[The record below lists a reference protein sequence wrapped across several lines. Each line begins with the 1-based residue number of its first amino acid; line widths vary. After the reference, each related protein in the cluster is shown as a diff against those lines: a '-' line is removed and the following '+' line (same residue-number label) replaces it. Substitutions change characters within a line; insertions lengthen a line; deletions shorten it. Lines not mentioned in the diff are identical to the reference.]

1 VSAPT
6 KSITGLT
13 PAALLLSSEKFPL
26 PNPNDFLREFLE
38 DEHLDKLVAALIR
51 HYPQFEPFGDLTIRV
66 LWQKDAGKEEG
77 RLKLGS
83 LSKQNNM
90 TRFLAKV
97 DYVVVV
103 NYKAAAVYEL
113 NNWQM
118 EALLFHQLEHIEIS
132 EDDNGEVKLKTRPH
146 DVGLFNAEITT
157 YGAWYLDLANTS
169 NAFQQQPLWD
179 DRAPAAI
186 APSAFPITEIV
197 QTFHDDMQRMA
208 DRDGV
213 STTISWGDKS
223 ATIGPTKRT
232 VDGETFELDD
242 MGRYVNS
249 ETGEYLDAFVVP
261 RPIATGR

>member
-1 VSAPT
+1 MSAPT

-26 PNPNDFLREFLE
+26 PNPNDFFREFLE
-38 DEHLDKLVAALIR
+38 DDHLDDLVAALIR

-66 LWQKDAGKEEG
+66 LWQKDAGKEDG

-90 TRFLAKV
+90 TRYLAKV

-118 EALLFHQLEHIEIS
+118 EALLFHQLEHIEIA
-132 EDDNGEVKLKTRPH
+132 EDDDGEVKLKTRPH

-179 DRAPAAI
+179 DRSPAAI
-186 APSAFPITEIV
+186 APSTSPITDTIA
-197 QTFHDDMQRMA
+197 TFSWTNA
-208 DRDGV
+208 DG
-213 STTISWGDKS
+213 SECTS
-223 ATIGPTKRT
+223 ATATLAALNEVTKQATTRT

-261 RPIATGR
+261 RPMAAGR

>member
-26 PNPNDFLREFLE
+26 PNPNEFHREFLE
-38 DEHLDKLVAALIR
+38 DEHLDELVAALIR

-66 LWQKDAGKEEG
+66 LWQKDAGKEDG

-90 TRFLAKV
+90 TRYLAKV

-113 NNWQM
+113 TNWQM
-118 EALLFHQLEHIEIS
+118 EALLFHQLEHIEIA
-132 EDDNGEVKLKTRPH
+132 EDDDGEVKLKTRPH
-146 DVGLFNAEITT
+146 DIGLFNSEIMA

-186 APSAFPITEIV
+186 APSSGPITDIV
-197 QTFHDDMQRMA
+197 QSFHTDMQRIA
-208 DRDGV
+208 DRDGM
-213 STTISWGDKS
+213 TTTLSAGGKS
-223 ATIGPTKRT
+223 VTIGPTKRT
-232 VDGETFELDD
+232 VNGETFERDD
-242 MGRYVNS
+242 LGRYVNI

-261 RPIATGR
+261 RPMATGR